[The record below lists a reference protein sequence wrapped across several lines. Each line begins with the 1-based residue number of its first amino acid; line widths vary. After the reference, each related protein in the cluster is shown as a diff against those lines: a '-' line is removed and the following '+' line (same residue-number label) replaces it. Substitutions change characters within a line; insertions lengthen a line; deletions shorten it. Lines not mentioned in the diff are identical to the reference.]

1 MGTMDME
8 QTIEFVVRGS
18 ARHDEQIGELTRIMA
33 LQAIRQS
40 EQWEKT
46 QEQFRRT
53 DERMARTDERI
64 AELGE
69 RIDKLVSAIGVIATR
84 LPAQP

>member
-1 MGTMDME
+1 MDIQ
-8 QTIEFVVRGS
+8 QTIEALVRES

-33 LQAIRQS
+33 LQAIRQA

-53 DERMARTDERI
+53 DEKIEK
-64 AELGE
+64 LGD
-69 RIDKLVSAIGVIATR
+69 RIDKLVSAISVMSTR
-84 LPAQP
+84 LPGH